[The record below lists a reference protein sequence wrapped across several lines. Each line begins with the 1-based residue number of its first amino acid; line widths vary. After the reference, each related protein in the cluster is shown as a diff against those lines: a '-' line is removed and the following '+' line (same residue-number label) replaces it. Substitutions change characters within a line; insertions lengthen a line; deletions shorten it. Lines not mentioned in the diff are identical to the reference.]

1 MEQLTIF
8 DNHIDREAT
17 IHKVKQFFDEYPR
30 MVRLT
35 RRDNTGLSSP
45 RMDGMPRGSNYGNSV
60 ERRLVQS
67 IYAKQ
72 VVKETNDAINACD
85 EFSKVVLRDLYLY
98 GWSDKKTIR
107 NIGYSESQYYHHVK
121 PRALLEFAELYMLE
135 SLQVFKTKKQF

>member
-30 MVRLT
+30 MVRLA

-72 VVKETNDAINACD
+72 VVKETSEAINACD

-98 GWSDKKTIR
+98 GWSDNKTIMA
-107 NIGYSESQYYHHVK
+107 IGYSRSRYFHYVK
-121 PRALLEFAELYMLE
+121 PKALLEFAELYMLE
-135 SLQVFKTKKQF
+135 PLQVFK

>member
-17 IHKVKQFFDEYPR
+17 IQKVKQFFEEYPR
-30 MVRLT
+30 MVRLA

-45 RMDGMPRGSNYGNSV
+45 RMDGMPRGSNFGNSV

-72 VVKETNDAINACD
+72 VVSETSEAINACD

-98 GWSDKKTIR
+98 GWSDNKTIKE
-107 NIGYSESQYYHHVK
+107 IGYSESRYFHYIK
-121 PRALLEFAELYMLE
+121 PKALLEFAELYLLE
-135 SLQVFKTKKQF
+135 PLQVFK